1 MPELR
6 QDAVTG
12 RWVVVATERA
22 MRPSDL
28 ARVRSVEIEGPEN
41 CPFCPGNERMTPHEL
56 YAIRAGGSAPDG
68 PGWSVRVV
76 PNKFPAFKHCEAAA
90 GSNGLFQRRAAE
102 GTHEVIIHSPD
113 HNLSLAEMS
122 EKDAES
128 VFKVYRERYGANRMD
143 PDVDYIHLIL
153 NHGAEAGA
161 SLEHPHTQLFG
172 VSLVPPLVELELCGT
187 HGHKEKTG
195 GCVFC
200 EMIDNEMES
209 GERVLAVTDRFTAI
223 APFAS
228 RFPFE
233 VWIIPNDHK
242 ASFGD
247 ISDVETLSFTGI
259 LQDVLGKLHLKFN
272 NPPLNCYIHT
282 APCDGGD
289 YDYFH
294 WHLECF
300 PRVSTPGAFEWGTN
314 MMINV
319 ITPEHAAEFLRS

>member
-12 RWVVVATERA
+12 RSVVVATERA

-28 ARVRSVEIEGPEN
+28 SKVRSAEVAGPEE

-56 YAIRAGGSAPDG
+56 FALRPDGSAPDG
-68 PGWSVRVV
+68 PGWLVRVV
-76 PNKFPAFKHCEAAA
+76 PNKFPAFKHCEVVA
-90 GSNGLFQRRAAE
+90 GSHSLFKRCAAE
-102 GTHEVIIHSPD
+102 GTHEVIVHSPD
-113 HNLSLAEMS
+113 HCRHLAEMS
-122 EKDAES
+122 VGDAGKVME
-128 VFKVYRERYGANRMD
+128 VYRERYRVNEMD
-143 PDVDYIHLIL
+143 PEVDYIHLIL

-172 VSLVPPLVELELCGT
+172 VSLVPPLMELELRGSFDYR
-187 HGHKEKTG
+187 EKTG

-200 EMIDNEMES
+200 DLISRERDS
-209 GERVLAVTDRFTAI
+209 GERVIADAGGFIAI
-223 APFAS
+223 TPFAS

-233 VWIIPNDHK
+233 VWIIPDSHEP
-242 ASFGD
+242 SFGGMSDSQIEGFAGAVRD
-247 ISDVETLSFTGI
+247 ILR
-259 LQDVLGKLHLKFN
+259 KLNLKFN
-272 NPPLNCYIHT
+272 NPPLNYYIHS

-289 YDYFH
+289 YGYYH

-300 PRVSTPGAFEWGTN
+300 PRVSTPGAFEWGTG

-319 ITPEHAAEFLRS
+319 ITPEHAAGFLRS